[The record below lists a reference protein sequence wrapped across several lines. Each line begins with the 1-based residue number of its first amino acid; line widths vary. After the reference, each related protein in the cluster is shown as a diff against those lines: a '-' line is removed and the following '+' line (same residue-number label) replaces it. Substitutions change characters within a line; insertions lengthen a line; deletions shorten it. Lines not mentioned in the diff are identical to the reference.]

1 MRDNVSCSICKEP
14 FGLFRFASFI
24 LMVACRPIGRYKQ
37 GTILFFAENR
47 VCGTAKSPLGN

>member
-14 FGLFRFASFI
+14 FGLSRFASFI
-24 LMVACRPIGRYKQ
+24 LIVACRPIGRYKQ

-47 VCGTAKSPLGN
+47 VCGTAKSSLGN